1 MSSHVEYE
9 HEPFIKQVN
18 RVDLNMTWSRLVLT
32 HDLSINGL
40 VVSISQVV
48 LNFAILTHIHNTLPP
63 PPISLS
69 LTLSLCSTLSS

>member
-1 MSSHVEYE
+1 MSSHVEHE

-18 RVDLNMTWSRLVLT
+18 RVDLNMTWNRLVLT

-69 LTLSLCSTLSS
+69 LTLSLCSTLSP